1 MASTIYPIFK
11 QELLKH
17 TPGTSLSAGT
27 VKFVM
32 VSSAY
37 TYSADHRYK
46 SSLAGIMQDSTG
58 AAEASLTVTTKY
70 FDQGVFATNNTPYTF
85 TAPAASLTSYI
96 AMVFYI
102 DSGSPATS
110 PLVAYID
117 GFSVVPNGGD
127 INILWDDLSNI
138 NGITN
143 DIIFAL

>member
-11 QELLKH
+11 EKLLQH
-17 TPGTSLSAGT
+17 GANTNLSTGT
-27 VKFVM
+27 VKCIM

-37 TYSADHRYK
+37 TYSINHEYK
-46 SSLAGIMQDSTG
+46 NQITGIMQSG
-58 AAEASLTVTTKY
+58 GVEASITITPKTFVK
-70 FDQGVFATNNTPYTF
+70 GVFATSNTAYTF
-85 TAPAASLTSYI
+85 TTPTTTLTSYI
-96 AMVFYI
+96 AMVFYV
-102 DSGSPATS
+102 DTGDPATS

-138 NGITN
+138 NGVTN

>member
-11 QELLKH
+11 QELLQH

-27 VKFVM
+27 VKCIM

-46 SSLAGIMQDSTG
+46 SSITSGIMQSG
-58 AAEASLTVTTKY
+58 GVEASITITPKTFVN
-70 FDQGVFATNNTPYTF
+70 GVFATSNTPYTF
-85 TAPAASLTSYI
+85 TAPTASVTSYI
-96 AMVFYI
+96 AMVVYI
-102 DSGSPATS
+102 DTGNPATS

-117 GFSVVPNGGD
+117 GFSVVPNEGD

-138 NGITN
+138 NGVTN